1 MCNIAGYV
9 GNRRAAPILI
19 DMLSKEEGFDAGYYT
34 GIATVHEGKLYMRK
48 VVGGTKELIKE
59 TDALDLPGN
68 IGIIQGRSRCG
79 DYGGDEKWAHPFLNP
94 EGNFA
99 YLANGIMSRF
109 FKGVTDKSAQAKRLY
124 ENGYEF
130 TSSSDHKDLY
140 FYPSY
145 KEGFNVHA
153 SEVMCFL
160 IDEQKK
166 KGYSDVEA
174 VDRAFCEN
182 PGEIVGVMLNEENP
196 DTITVGKV
204 NYPMWIG
211 YGDDEMF
218 IASAAMVF
226 DRSRI
231 RQKQSLP
238 TCSVIEIKKDSVTI
252 HPFTKP
258 FVKVYDENV
267 REKEFKAIVDGLREG
282 PKTFYPLGASLA
294 GVEGILSKDEVYS
307 LGMIP
312 PKGVV
317 YEVLDILQARGCI
330 KIDKEIWPGAGSR
343 PDLTRET
350 FVVSLIKEP

>member
-1 MCNIAGYV
+1 
-9 GNRRAAPILI
+9 
-19 DMLSKEEGFDAGYYT
+19 
-34 GIATVHEGKLYMRK
+34 
-48 VVGGTKELIKE
+48 
-59 TDALDLPGN
+59 
-68 IGIIQGRSRCG
+68 
-79 DYGGDEKWAHPFLNP
+79 
-94 EGNFA
+94 
-99 YLANGIMSRF
+99 
-109 FKGVTDKSAQAKRLY
+109 
-124 ENGYEF
+124 
-130 TSSSDHKDLY
+130 
-140 FYPSY
+140 
-145 KEGFNVHA
+145 
-153 SEVMCFL
+153 
-160 IDEQKK
+160 
-166 KGYSDVEA
+166 
-174 VDRAFCEN
+174 
-182 PGEIVGVMLNEENP
+182 MLNEENP

-238 TCSVIEIKKDSVTI
+238 TCSVIEVKKDSVTI

-282 PKTFYPLGASLA
+282 PKTFYPLGATLA